1 MADPIRNLL
10 DELNAALDASG
21 EQSAEVKK
29 NLKDRRDRTKEVL
42 DNEQEITSENFKQAD
57 LQDDLIKAIRTRNK
71 DEEKELRLLIA
82 KGKAQKRANDQVE
95 YQVQLGKDLVENTLG
110 QLKNIPIFGD
120 FLYKTLDIEG
130 LAESTGDSIRNGITE
145 GFASAATTAGLK
157 GGGGAFAAQFL
168 KFAKHPLIIA
178 GIGAAA
184 FIGIGLQQGL
194 DKGLGFGFNTT
205 GRGIVQTLFFGDK
218 ADAFEKEFGQIN
230 ALSDDLARDLAFS
243 EQRFGLSSENAAL
256 LTKRLTDITDQTEDQ
271 VINNLKSV
279 AALAK
284 QNDVAPKK
292 VMEDLAA
299 NAEMFSEFTRDGGE
313 SLQRASIEANKL
325 GLGLD
330 TISKISEKLL
340 DFEGSISSE
349 LEAQVLTG
357 KSLNLDRAR
366 QLALAGK
373 TEELQREIIKQVGS
387 EAELQRLNVIER
399 RSLANAI
406 GVSVSELTKLAQG
419 EKVLESVSQQQLT
432 VLQSIDQGIQ
442 QLQNGGGKAGD
453 VNASV

>member
-21 EQSAEVKK
+21 EQSAKVQK

-57 LQDDLIKAIRTRNK
+57 LQDDLIKAIRTQNK
-71 DEEKELRLLIA
+71 EEEKELRLLIA
-82 KGKAQKRANDQVE
+82 RGRAQKRINDQVE
-95 YQVQLGKDLVENTLG
+95 YQVGLGKDLVENTLG
-110 QLKNIPIFGD
+110 QLKNIPVFGD
-120 FLYKTLDIEG
+120 FLYKTLNIEG
-130 LAESTGDSIRNGITE
+130 LAEKTGDKIRENITQGFVE
-145 GFASAATTAGLK
+145 GGTSGLVEVGFAK
-157 GGGGAFAAQFL
+157 GFTKILGPAVLVGA
-168 KFAKHPLIIA
+168 
-178 GIGAAA
+178 IGAAA
-184 FIGIGLQQGL
+184 FLTQGLQQGL
-194 DKGLGFGFNTT
+194 DKGLGLTGT

-230 ALSDDLARDLAFS
+230 ALSDELARDLAFS
-243 EQRFGLSSENAAL
+243 EQRFGLSNENAAL
-256 LTKRLTDITDQTEDQ
+256 LTKRLTDITDQTEEQ
-271 VINNLKSV
+271 VVNNLKSV

-419 EKVLESVSQQQLT
+419 EKVLESVAQQQLS
-432 VLQSIDQGIQ
+432 VLQSIDRGIQ
-442 QLQNGGGKAGD
+442 NLGGDGGKAGD
-453 VNASV
+453 VTASV